1 MALFYRSLASKIL
14 MFCFQ
19 NIKNEKYRN
28 NLLFNLF
35 LPCYNGGSQKKGGFV
50 MRTEKEVPM
59 RRAMHSYPYL
69 IGLMTFGV
77 LTGVVQILV
86 FLDCFFPLIT
96 YTADAVSSVM
106 STCSE
111 VLAGLY
117 GITLTG
123 YIFFA
128 DRFQNTSKE
137 DESLYD
143 AVQALLLRYNHMAG
157 FISLLCLICIVLAE
171 GIVLYGTNTL
181 LHPTLYRFW
190 VNETLLVSVSTFN
203 FILYFVIS
211 VLDPH
216 KVNRISSQKKAKIS
230 EDRNAGDPDEFLAVW
245 GEIEQNLLS
254 LREELIAKMRFIPGA
269 GKGKPQLVQTLEVLR
284 NYGRINHSLW
294 RKLDRLRQYHNLSL
308 HDINMGVSQEMC
320 DLAKD
325 VLAELE
331 SKK

>member
-1 MALFYRSLASKIL
+1 MKKEKGTSLPRSMS
-14 MFCFQ
+14 
-19 NIKNEKYRN
+19 R
-28 NLLFNLF
+28 
-35 LPCYNGGSQKKGGFV
+35 
-50 MRTEKEVPM
+50 
-59 RRAMHSYPYL
+59 YPYL
-69 IGLMTFGV
+69 IGLFSFGIFA
-77 LTGVVQILV
+77 GIIQILAV
-86 FLDCFFPLIT
+86 LDCFFPMIV
-96 YTADAVSSVM
+96 YEPDAVSSVM

-123 YIFFA
+123 YIFFS

-157 FISLLCLICIVLAE
+157 FISLMCLVCTVLAE

-181 LHPTLYRFW
+181 LPAQLHRFW
-190 VNETLLVSVSTFN
+190 INETLLLSFSTFN

-230 EDRNAGDPDEFLAVW
+230 EDKTTGDPEEFMAVW
-245 GEIEQNLLS
+245 GEIEQNLFAI
-254 LREELIAKMRFIPGA
+254 REELISKMRFIPGA

-284 NYGRINHSLW
+284 NYGRINHNLW
-294 RKLDRLRQYHNLSL
+294 RQLDKLRQYHNLSL
-308 HDINMGVSQEMC
+308 HDVNMAVSQEMC

-331 SKK
+331 KKRQ